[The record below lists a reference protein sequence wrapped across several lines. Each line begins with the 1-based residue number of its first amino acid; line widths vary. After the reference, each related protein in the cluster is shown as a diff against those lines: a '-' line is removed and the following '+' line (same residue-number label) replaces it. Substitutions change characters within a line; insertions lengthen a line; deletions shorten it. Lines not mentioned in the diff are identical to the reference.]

1 MFYSAYE
8 LIYLRFLREKI
19 EKKFYKFLEFCKTIE
34 VNNFEDENKNINTL
48 ENIDNLS
55 SIDYKFYEILYK
67 GGVITK
73 EEFRSYITKEKAKIN
88 SKTTLNFEV
97 KTIYVEP
104 ILRKAVKLYFGI
116 DDETWNKV
124 EPLFYVI
131 LERDL
136 DMNED
141 DIYAYINLVTNIE
154 ANPVQASNYI
164 VNRLKTLKEFRNIK
178 DIRNVIGNVSLNDK
192 ETLSKSLL
200 KFLLEVI
207 EKIRKS
213 KKKSEELKKN
223 ATILKAIMELSL
235 KKY

>member
-8 LIYLRFLREKI
+8 LIHLRFLREKI

-34 VNNFEDENKNINTL
+34 VNNFEDENKNTNTL

-55 SIDYKFYEILYK
+55 SIDYKFYEILHK

-73 EEFRSYITKEKAKIN
+73 EEFRSYITKEKAKN

-104 ILRKAVKLYFGI
+104 ILREAVKLYFGI

-124 EPLFYVI
+124 EPLFYAI

-141 DIYAYINLVTNIE
+141 DIYAYINLVANIE
-154 ANPVQASNYI
+154 TNPVQASNYI
-164 VNRLKTLKEFRNIK
+164 VNRLKTLEEFRNIK
-178 DIRNVIGNVSLNDK
+178 DIRDAIGNVSLNDK
-192 ETLSKSLL
+192 EALSKSLL

-207 EKIRKS
+207 EKIRKN

-223 ATILKAIMELSL
+223 ATILKAITKLSL
-235 KKY
+235 KKH

>member
-8 LIYLRFLREKI
+8 LIHLRFLREKI

-34 VNNFEDENKNINTL
+34 VNNLEDENKNTNTL

-55 SIDYKFYEILYK
+55 SIDYKFYETLYK

-73 EEFRSYITKEKAKIN
+73 EEFRSYMTKEKAKN
-88 SKTTLNFEV
+88 SKTTLNFET

-104 ILRKAVKLYFGI
+104 ILRTAAKLYFSI

-124 EPLFYVI
+124 ESLFYAI

-141 DIYAYINLVTNIE
+141 DIYAYINLAANIE
-154 ANPVQASNYI
+154 ANPVQAGNYI
-164 VNRLKTLKEFRNIK
+164 VNKLKTLEEFRNIK
-178 DIRNVIGNVSLNDK
+178 DISDVIGNVSLSDK

-207 EKIRKS
+207 ERIRKS

-223 ATILKAIMELSL
+223 ATILKTIVELSL

>member
-8 LIYLRFLREKI
+8 LIHLRFLREKI

-34 VNNFEDENKNINTL
+34 VNNFEDENKNTNTL
-48 ENIDNLS
+48 ENIDNPS
-55 SIDYKFYEILYK
+55 STDYKFYEILYK

-73 EEFRSYITKEKAKIN
+73 EEFRSYITKEKAKN

-104 ILRKAVKLYFGI
+104 ILREAVKLYFGI

-124 EPLFYVI
+124 EPLFYAI

-141 DIYAYINLVTNIE
+141 DIYAYINLVANIE
-154 ANPVQASNYI
+154 TNPVQASNYI
-164 VNRLKTLKEFRNIK
+164 VNRLKTLEEFRNIK
-178 DIRNVIGNVSLNDK
+178 DIRDAIGNVSLNDK
-192 ETLSKSLL
+192 EALSKSLL

-207 EKIRKS
+207 EKIRKN

-223 ATILKAIMELSL
+223 ATILKAITKLSL
-235 KKY
+235 KKH